1 MKKNDL
7 NKSRSKSLKE
17 LGKLVEDKK
26 LDLIKTKA
34 KTAASREKNLKKAKN
49 LKYDIAQ
56 ILTIIKESQLIEKEK
71 EQ

>member
-7 NKSRSKSLKE
+7 NKQRSKSLKE

-34 KTAASREKNLKKAKN
+34 KTVASREKNLKKAKN
-49 LKYDIAQ
+49 LKHDIAQ
-56 ILTIIKESQLIEKEK
+56 ILTIIKESQLVEKEK
-71 EQ
+71 E